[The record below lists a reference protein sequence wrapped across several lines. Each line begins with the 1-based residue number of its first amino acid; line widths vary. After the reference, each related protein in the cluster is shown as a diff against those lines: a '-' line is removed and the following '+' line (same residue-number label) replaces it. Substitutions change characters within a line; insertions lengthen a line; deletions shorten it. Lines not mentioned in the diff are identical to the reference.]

1 MQARVKALEAELAE
15 YKAEEQLTQARLK
28 RFDELDFVAYSQGIP
43 TKDFSLFNDI
53 RTEDVRVY
61 KPGRDGTGDDEY
73 QRSWLEAWER
83 SDNQEEKTMEST
95 SKTNQGE
102 RAERWPALPFEAWK
116 DTCETLHMWTQ
127 IVGKVRMEL
136 SPFVNH
142 WWHVTLYVTPRG
154 LTTSPIPYRGSTF
167 DVAFDFIDH
176 TLLIRTSAGTSKAMP
191 LIPRTVAA
199 FYQEFMA
206 CLQALGIEV
215 AINTLPSEV
224 QHPIRYDQDEVHGSY
239 DPVYVQCFWR
249 ILMQVDQV
257 FKEFRSPFLGKCS
270 PVHFF
275 WGSFDLA
282 VTRFSGRRAPERPGV
297 DRITREAY
305 SHEVISCG
313 FWPGDETFKA
323 PAFYSYTVPAPPGLQ
338 AASLRPSAAWYS
350 PDKGEFLLRYDDVR
364 STDAPEQVL
373 QEFLQSTYEAG
384 ATLAHWD
391 RQALEREAPSPDG
404 TQSES

>member
-1 MQARVKALEAELAE
+1 
-15 YKAEEQLTQARLK
+15 
-28 RFDELDFVAYSQGIP
+28 
-43 TKDFSLFNDI
+43 
-53 RTEDVRVY
+53 
-61 KPGRDGTGDDEY
+61 
-73 QRSWLEAWER
+73 
-83 SDNQEEKTMEST
+83 
-95 SKTNQGE
+95 
-102 RAERWPALPFEAWK
+102 
-116 DTCETLHMWTQ
+116 MWTQ

-142 WWHVTLYVTPRG
+142 WWHVPLYVTARG
-154 LTTSPIPYRGSTF
+154 LATSPIPYRGRTF
-167 DVAFDFIDH
+167 EVEFDFIDH

-215 AINTLPSEV
+215 TINTLPSEV
-224 QHPIRYDQDEVHGSY
+224 QHPIRCDQDEVHASY
-239 DPVYVQCFWR
+239 DPGSAHRFWR
-249 ILMQVDQV
+249 ILVQVDKA

-282 VTRFSGRRAPERPGV
+282 VTRFSGRRAPERAGA

-323 PAFYSYTVPAPPGLQ
+323 PAFYSYTVPEPPGLS
-338 AASLRPSAAWYS
+338 AAALRPSAAWYS
-350 PDKGEFLLRYDDVR
+350 PDKGLFLLRYEDVR
-364 STDAPEQVL
+364 SADAPEQVL
-373 QEFLQSTYEAG
+373 LEFLQSTYEAG
-384 ATLAHWD
+384 ATLAQWD
-391 RQALEREAPSPDG
+391 REALEREAPSPDG
-404 TQSES
+404 THSHMTQERC